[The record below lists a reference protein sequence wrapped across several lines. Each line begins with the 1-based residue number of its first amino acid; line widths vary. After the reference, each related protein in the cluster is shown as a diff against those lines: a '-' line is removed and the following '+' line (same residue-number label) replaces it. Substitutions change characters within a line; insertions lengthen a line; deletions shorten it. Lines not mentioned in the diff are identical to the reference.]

1 MTQSEF
7 PRSKAA
13 GKIRLGVSSCLLGE
27 EVRYDGGHKHNALV
41 TGLLGE
47 FFEWVPVCPEL
58 EMGLGVPRET
68 LRLAGEPEDPSLLS
82 LKSKRDH
89 TKSMRRYASRRLREL
104 ASDGLRGYILK
115 KDSPSCGLFR
125 VRVYVES
132 GAPNRN
138 GRGLFASALAQRFPL
153 LPLEEEGRLN
163 DMPLRENFIE
173 RVYAFHRWMELRSCS
188 PRPAD
193 LVNFHTRHKF
203 TLLSHS
209 RVRYNKLGRLV
220 ARAGKGSFRALLEE
234 YGKLFMEALACKAT
248 RKKHT
253 DVLYHLAGYLK
264 NVLDRTD
271 KEELV
276 GAIRDYHLEV
286 VPLIVPITLL
296 KHHFRRHPDAYALGQ
311 TYLNP
316 YPGELMLRNHV

>member
-1 MTQSEF
+1 MPKSEF
-7 PRSKAA
+7 PRRKAA

-41 TGLLGE
+41 AGMLGE
-47 FFEWVPVCPEL
+47 FFEWVGVCPEL

-68 LRLAGEPEDPSLLS
+68 LRLVGNPEDPSLLT
-82 LKSKRDH
+82 LKSELDH
-89 TKSMRRYASRRLREL
+89 TKGMRRYARRRLQEL
-104 ASDGLRGYILK
+104 ALDRLRGYILK

-125 VRVYVES
+125 VRVYFES
-132 GAPNRN
+132 GAPSRN

-173 RVYAFHRWMELRSCS
+173 RVYGFHRWMELRSCS
-188 PRPAD
+188 PRPGD
-193 LVNFHTRHKF
+193 LVNFHARHKF

-209 RVRYNKLGRLV
+209 RARYNKLGRLV
-220 ARAGKGSFRALLEE
+220 ARAGKDSFPALLEE
-234 YGKLFMEALACKAT
+234 YGKLFMQALACKAT

-253 DVLYHLAGYLK
+253 DVLHHLAGYLK
-264 NVLDRTD
+264 KVLDRTD

-276 GAIRDYHLEV
+276 EAIEDYHQEA

-296 KHHFRRHPDAYALGQ
+296 KHHFRRHPDAYVLGQ

-316 YPGELMLRNHV
+316 YPAELMLRNHV